1 MVPTVEFP
9 PAMPL
14 TFQVTAVFVV
24 FVTVALNCWV
34 PPRKTVAFGGETLTL
49 IGGGGG
55 GGGELFSP
63 VTPQPAAEKMMRRNR
78 GRLFLIV
85 RPAA

>member
-34 PPRKTVAFGGETLTL
+34 PPRKTVAFEGDTLTL
-49 IGGGGG
+49 MGGGG

-85 RPAA
+85 RQAA